1 MKKFLRLIVH
11 NRRTIVKSLV
21 VVTVAVVLYEMAHN
35 VATLDRGYEAIGG
48 EVFVPLLI
56 IFAED
61 IWGMI
66 KEPFKA
72 VRND

>member
-1 MKKFLRLIVH
+1 MKKVLRFIVH
-11 NRRTIVKSLV
+11 NRRTIIKSLV
-21 VVTVAVVLYEMAHN
+21 VGTVAVVLYEVAHN

-66 KEPFKA
+66 KEPFKSIKH
-72 VRND
+72 

>member
-1 MKKFLRLIVH
+1 MKKFLRYIIH
-11 NRRTIVKSLV
+11 NRKKIAKNLAIVGI
-21 VVTVAVVLYEMAHN
+21 AIGAYVLAHN
-35 VATLDRGYEAIGG
+35 FATMERGYEAIGA
-48 EVFVPLLI
+48 EIFIPFLI
-56 IFAED
+56 IFAKD